1 MFGEG
6 LSEEEAAFYLAFFA
20 LYTVGVDPLNF
31 EEVVQIENWRNAM
44 DAEISFY
51 SAFFTL
57 YTAGADPLNFEE
69 VVKIENGEMPWMQRL
84 RQLGKM
90 ASGN

>member
-1 MFGEG
+1 
-6 LSEEEAAFYLAFFA
+6 
-20 LYTVGVDPLNF
+20 
-31 EEVVQIENWRNAM
+31 M